1 MINKILIDNN
11 YDMIRMIFPISNGV
25 VVLSENKKVVST
37 IGSDGKKD
45 LKSGY
50 EKNKVIF
57 WNFPFVR
64 GIQYF
69 FCGIYAFFQ
78 FLMISCETNMK
89 KNKIKGNKKN
99 YAKKTIIFA
108 FLLIVSIFMSA
119 IVLGFLPG
127 KLGFL
132 IVDYQG
138 NAFLRNFVVMTLK
151 LLVFYFLLVL
161 LWIFPIVN
169 EFYRFN
175 KAGEDVLKKQIFE
188 KKSKKNEKM
197 MPNFLN
203 YLIFVF
209 VLDFVVVTLWGSSY
223 GFWFNLILDFAVFLA
238 CMGLGFEIQYLICNS
253 KCKFVSALIWLTAFL
268 VYKKP
273 TITHVETTMVAIT
286 EIDLLTMQKGRE
298 FMEDENKKAFSVVY
312 TEVKNK
318 LANAGIND
326 KSDADWLIATVLG
339 KNRTEVKLVSSI
351 TEKQYQD
358 IMKAT
363 DRRAKGESIDNIFG
377 FCEFYGLRFDVNKK
391 VLTPRMET
399 EILVENVLKAEKN
412 FKNATILDLGT
423 GSGAIAISLACHC
436 DAKITAVD
444 ISKSALVVAETNAK
458 KNGAKIEFIH
468 SNLFEDLK
476 RKRKFDI
483 IVSNPPYIPSKD
495 IKKLD
500 KNVQE
505 CDPILALD
513 GGEDGLDFYRTIITQ
528 APKKLNSNGM
538 LFFEVGKGQASAVK
552 KLMKENSFIEIKIIK
567 DYNKIE
573 RVICGKYR

>member
-1 MINKILIDNN
+1 MIKT
-11 YDMIRMIFPISNGV
+11 IFPISNGV

-69 FCGIYAFFQ
+69 FCGIFAFFQ
-78 FLMISCETNMK
+78 FLMISCEANMK
-89 KNKIKGNKKN
+89 KNKIKNNKKN
-99 YAKKTIIFA
+99 YTKKTIFFA
-108 FLLIVSIFMSA
+108 ILLIMSIFMSA
-119 IVLGFLPG
+119 IILGFLPG
-127 KLGFL
+127 KLGYL
-132 IVDYQG
+132 IIGYNG
-138 NAFLRNFVVMTLK
+138 NGFLRNFVIMFLK
-151 LLVFYFLLVL
+151 LFVFYCLLMS
-161 LWIFPIVN
+161 LWIFPVVN

-188 KKSKKNEKM
+188 KKSKKNEKI

-209 VLDFVVVTLWGSSY
+209 VLDFVVVTLWGASY

-238 CMGLGFEIQYLICNS
+238 CVSICFEIQYLIYNS
-253 KCKFVSALIWLTAFL
+253 KHKVVYGLCYLTGIL

-273 TITHVETTMVAIT
+273 TITHIETVTVAIT
-286 EIDLLTMQKGRE
+286 EIDLLNMQKGRE
-298 FMEDENKKAFSVVY
+298 FMEDESKKAFSVVY

-326 KSDADWLIATVLG
+326 KSDAEWLIATVLG
-339 KNRTEVKLVSSI
+339 KNRAEVKLVSAI

-363 DRRAKGESIDNIFG
+363 ERRAKGESIDNIFG
-377 FCEFYGLRFDVNKK
+377 FCEFYGIRFDVNKK

-399 EILVENVLKAEKN
+399 EILVENVLKAEKS

-423 GSGAIAISLACHC
+423 GSGAIAISLACNC

-444 ISKSALVVAETNAK
+444 ISKSALAVAENNAR
-458 KNGAKIEFIH
+458 KNGVKIEFLH

-483 IVSNPPYIPSKD
+483 IVSNPPYIPSDD

-513 GGEDGLDFYRTIITQ
+513 GGEDGLDFYRAIISQ
-528 APKKLNSNGM
+528 APKRLNSNGM
-538 LFFEVGKGQASAVK
+538 LFFEVGKGQAGAVK
-552 KLMKENSFIEIKIIK
+552 KLMKENGFIEIKTIK

-573 RVICGKYR
+573 RVVCGKYR